1 MLQTV
6 RLVMLLWLAIL
17 VPTRTATACSC
28 AMPPAC
34 SAFYNADAVFIGQA
48 EVVKTGARS
57 QRARFRVEESFRGAA
72 SKGGTIEIVGKGIGG
87 SCAYE
92 FVDGSRY
99 LVYATKQPDGTWGAF
114 LCGRTM
120 VVDTK
125 AEADVELARWIAR
138 NPSGSGRVA
147 GSASIAERRARGA
160 NVSIAPLAKTSI
172 TIRSDT
178 QSFTT
183 ETDSRGSFEF
193 KDVPPDRYTLT
204 VRLSPQFEAF
214 TPMTITVAGPGAC
227 ALYGIDVIRRPGA
240 GDSHYSPGG
249 PAYDV
254 LSFRPGVP

>member
-1 MLQTV
+1 ML
-6 RLVMLLWLAIL
+6 RLIRLTLLCGAGLLAL
-17 VPTRTATACSC
+17 ARPAQGCSC

-34 SAFYNADAVFIGQA
+34 SAFYHADAVFIGQA
-48 EVVKTGARS
+48 EVVKTGAGS
-57 QRARFRVEESFRGAA
+57 QRARFRIEESFRGTA
-72 SKGGTIEIVGKGIGG
+72 SKGRVIEIVGKGIGG

-99 LVYATKQPDGTWGAF
+99 LVYATKQPDGTWGAI

-120 VVDTK
+120 VLDTK
-125 AEADVELARWIAR
+125 SEADVELARWIAR
-138 NPSGSGRVA
+138 NPSGAARVS

-160 NVSIAPLAKTSI
+160 KVSLAPLAKTSI

-193 KDVPPDRYTLT
+193 KNVPPDRYSLT

-214 TPMTITVAGPGAC
+214 TPMTITVEGPGAC
-227 ALYGIDVIRRPGA
+227 ALHGIDVIRRPGA
-240 GDSHYSPGG
+240 GLD
-249 PAYDV
+249 
-254 LSFRPGVP
+254 